1 MNTSARCALSTHRKP
16 TTTTHNRQ
24 QSHHP
29 SPLYPRPARNT
40 PRTCAFAQMSYSPET
55 SEQNSPHSW
64 TNTTMSSTQ
73 TSKATMGQRV
83 HSKPGSTWDL
93 WNPKRK
99 GRLPQYARNQLL
111 ELQQKFDEVE
121 ALAVFRHPED
131 IDISVEY
138 LNPSF
143 LIKNP
148 PAAPA

>member
-1 MNTSARCALSTHRKP
+1 
-16 TTTTHNRQ
+16 
-24 QSHHP
+24 
-29 SPLYPRPARNT
+29 
-40 PRTCAFAQMSYSPET
+40 
-55 SEQNSPHSW
+55 
-64 TNTTMSSTQ
+64 
-73 TSKATMGQRV
+73 MGQRV